1 MLRLVLS
8 NQIRWEECGNMYLYC
23 LYKSNSR
30 ENSRTSDCFIKAVT
44 ENMFEESSNLHRQ
57 ALALKKMLFSFKNSF
72 NLFCADHQFIKLSS
86 LNKR

>member
-1 MLRLVLS
+1 MLRLVS

-44 ENMFEESSNLHRQ
+44 ENIFVESCNVHRQ
-57 ALALKKMLFSFKNSF
+57 ALALKKMLFSFKTVLVYSM
-72 NLFCADHQFIKLSS
+72 QTTS
-86 LNKR
+86 LLRSHL